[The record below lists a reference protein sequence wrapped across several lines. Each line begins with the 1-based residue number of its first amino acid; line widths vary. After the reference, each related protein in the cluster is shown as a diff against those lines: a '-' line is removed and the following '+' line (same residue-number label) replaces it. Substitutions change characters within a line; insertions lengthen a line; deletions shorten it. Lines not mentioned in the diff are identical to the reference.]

1 MLVWEVPDP
10 SQNVFSRGIA
20 AEGGG
25 LAGGHG
31 SYFSSVNRII
41 LRENEQFFLVPNK
54 LSMAILGAF
63 KGLGGRV
70 AHCAETSYAQWQ
82 QFVICASQAATRRT
96 HVERALPLLARPAMA
111 VRRAKAFFIAQKVN
125 GRNAP

>member
-1 MLVWEVPDP
+1 MLVWDMPEVP
-10 SQNVFSRGIA
+10 QNVFTRGIA
-20 AEGGG
+20 AEGEG
-25 LAGGHG
+25 LLSRYGH
-31 SYFSSVNRII
+31 YFSSANRII
-41 LRENEQFFLVPNK
+41 LRGSEQFCFVPNK

-70 AHCAETSYAQWQ
+70 ARCAETSYAQWR
-82 QFVICASQAATRRT
+82 QFVVCASQVAERRT
-96 HVERALPLLARPAMA
+96 RFERVLSLLARPAMA